1 MSKNIFYS
9 DLDTIN
15 EKGVLVTGHGKGLVA
30 ANSIINGKYIA
41 NDMVRLTIKDN
52 ELFGFQGYIEKEDN
66 ELAKI
71 EYLLYFYEQSE
82 PHQPTK
88 AEIINV
94 EKYLSLSKHNIDTG
108 AQIAMM
114 SSMMFGQ
121 TTEDIVDTYSEYE
134 TILKQANNVIF
145 AAVPYTENEDDRAT
159 FINDLIK

>member
-82 PHQPTK
+82 PHQPIK

-94 EKYLSLSKHNIDTG
+94 EKYLSLSKHNIDTS
-108 AQIAMM
+108 AQITMM
-114 SSMMFGQ
+114 LGQ
-121 TTEDIVDTYSEYE
+121 TTEDIVDAYSEYE

-145 AAVPYTENEDDRAT
+145 AAVPYTENENDRAT